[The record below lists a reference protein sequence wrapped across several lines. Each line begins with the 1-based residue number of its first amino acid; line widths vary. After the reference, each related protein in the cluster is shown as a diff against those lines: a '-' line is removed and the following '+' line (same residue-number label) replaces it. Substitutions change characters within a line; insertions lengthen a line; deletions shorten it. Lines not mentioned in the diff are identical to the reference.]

1 MVCWRE
7 VCRAGAQRGK
17 NTNGGAGM
25 GWPHLSFKEGQL
37 NYMVKAGARLPV
49 SPQVAGKTLQRLA
62 DKNMLTP
69 RNLVE
74 ESRPKD
80 APLHKCFEWDD
91 TVAAER
97 WRETQAAYII
107 RSITVTVE
115 ESEEPTRAFVATISD
130 GSHVYEEVGVVLRR
144 ADSRE
149 MLLQDAKREMV
160 AFQRKYKQLSELSGV
175 FKSMDE
181 FVRSL
186 LDGESDAA

>member
-1 MVCWRE
+1 
-7 VCRAGAQRGK
+7 
-17 NTNGGAGM
+17 
-25 GWPHLSFKEGQL
+25 
-37 NYMVKAGARLPV
+37 MVKAGARLPV
-49 SPQVAGKTLQRLA
+49 SPQVAGKTLQQLA

-130 GSHVYEEVGVVLRR
+130 GNHVYEEVGVVLKRT
-144 ADSRE
+144 DSRE
-149 MLLQDAKREMV
+149 MLLRDAKREMV
-160 AFQRKYKQLSELSGV
+160 AFQRKYEQLSELSGV
-175 FKSMDE
+175 FRAMEE
-181 FVRSL
+181 FVGSL
-186 LDGESDAA
+186 LTD